1 MQALLA
7 IICAVSDEVSGYLNS
22 RLFRPVGRDQNVT
35 FHESPLEPGIVIVV
49 VGIGRRSAEK
59 GTVLTIETYNPSLV
73 INVGFAGG
81 VNHIMKTG
89 DLIVCDRVW
98 AVQGAPSEWTRESAE
113 SLSIDHKTIYELLPY
128 SWTSTSGVSRSDCLS
143 VPRVASETS
152 EKARIG
158 SMFPVSIIDME
169 SFWVVRVA
177 TQHQVPSAI
186 VKVVLDPLK
195 QTLPSF
201 VDRVAAKGASGQW
214 QHALRFALSRPS
226 EIPSLFR
233 LMSQVKVAKTS
244 LETFLK
250 QITSQYQTGQPS

>member
-7 IICAVSDEVSGYLNS
+7 IICAVSDEVSGYLKS
-22 RLFRPVGRDQNVT
+22 RLFKPVSQDQDVT

-59 GTVLTIETYNPSLV
+59 GTERTIETYNPALV

-89 DLIVCDRVW
+89 DLIVCDKIW
-98 AVQGAPSEWTRESAE
+98 AVQGAPSEWIHKSAE
-113 SLSIDHKTIYELLPY
+113 SLSIDHKTIYKLFPY
-128 SWTSTSGVSRSDCLS
+128 LWSGTSGVSHSDCLS
-143 VPRVASETS
+143 VPRVASNTS

-177 TQHQVPSAI
+177 TQYQVPCAI

-226 EIPSLFR
+226 EVPNLFR

-250 QITSQYQTGQPS
+250 QITSVFQTAQP